1 MNKNPMEDMIKIKIV
16 KKKQLP
22 KIEEIEYSQKPL
34 PREPKKLKK
43 EKGGG
48 PRYMLWFVAFVCL
61 IFLFFA
67 FSYMFSSAS
76 VTINPKVENIAID
89 ENLSASKDSNT
100 SPVSFD
106 LVVISGEESQ
116 NIKTDNKENVAI
128 PATGTV
134 IIYNAFST
142 QPQTLLIDTR
152 LEGSNGKIYKT
163 NKRVIVPGMSADNQP
178 GKIEIGIYGDSAGKE
193 YNSTPL
199 DFKIFG
205 FKGTPKYEKFY
216 ARSRGDITGGATGSF
231 YSITTEQKDQALVYL
246 KNALRDKL
254 LKKVSEQIPKGFVLF
269 DEAISLD
276 INDQNVQSFSDTS
289 LVPVTVKGTLY
300 GLLFNEAKLTKKI
313 AEDVLDNYD
322 DSDIYIAN
330 IKNLTLAIANKE
342 SLIFSDVKN
351 IDFIL
356 KGSTKIVW
364 RFDVEKFS
372 KELLGKKKRDFNSV
386 ISKYPN
392 VVSFNLA
399 LKPFWRMSLPD
410 KLDKIKV
417 IVNYPK

>member
-1 MNKNPMEDMIKIKIV
+1 MEDMIKIKII

-22 KIEEIEYSQKPL
+22 KIAEVEYSQKP
-34 PREPKKLKK
+34 PSMEFKKFKK
-43 EKGGG
+43 EKRGG
-48 PRYMLWFVAFVCL
+48 PRYMLWFVAFICL
-61 IFLFFA
+61 VFLFFA

-76 VTINPKVENIAID
+76 VTINPKVENIVID
-89 ENLSASKDSNT
+89 ENLSASKDSSA

-116 NIKTDNKENVAI
+116 NIRTDNKEDVSI

-134 IIYNAFST
+134 IIYNTFST
-142 QPQTLLIDTR
+142 KSQTLLIDTR

-163 NKRVIVPGMSADNQP
+163 NKRVIVPGMSSDNQP
-178 GKIEIGIYGDSAGKE
+178 GKVEVGIYGDSPGKE

-216 ARSRGDITGGATGSF
+216 ARSKGDITGGTTGSF

-246 KNALRDKL
+246 KNTLRDKL

-300 GLLFNEAKLTKKI
+300 GLLFNETKLTKKI
-313 AEDVLDNYD
+313 AEDILTNYD
-322 DSDIYIAN
+322 DSDVYITN
-330 IKNLTLAIANKE
+330 IKNLTLTIANKE
-342 SLIFSDVKN
+342 NLIFSDVKN
-351 IDFIL
+351 IDFTL

-372 KELLGKKKRDFNSV
+372 KELLGKKKKDFNSI

-392 VVSFNLA
+392 VVSSNLA